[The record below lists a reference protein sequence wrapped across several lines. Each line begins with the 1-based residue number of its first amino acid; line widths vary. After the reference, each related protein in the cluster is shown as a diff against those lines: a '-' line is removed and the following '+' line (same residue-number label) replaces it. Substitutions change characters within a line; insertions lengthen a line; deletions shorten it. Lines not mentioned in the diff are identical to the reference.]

1 MPPVGADALRTL
13 VLVEIGARHLA
24 GHSQHHGIAVQQ
36 ARGLS
41 QRRVG
46 GFREVAGVPHPV
58 AVLRI
63 VRYGFAFGHIAQV
76 LGHPRTAVLER
87 DDLVLHAA
95 PLDGRGLH
103 FAVAVRQQVISV
115 DPARDRA
122 AEFHLNVSRLH
133 VAVHAAVLTRLEVGR
148 AERLRTH
155 LTIGRGDRNLELHTV
170 LRHQQRVVNFLGS
183 GRIGGHVG
191 CLGTRLGRKI
201 TRGRIEHP
209 GADST
214 LDDDVP
220 DVETRFVGHAD
231 DDPRHFVLEGHLRGR
246 QRGLDPRLHGHDQ
259 VGSRVVR
266 TALIRLYRKLRR
278 RRGTGLV
285 GIIGEERRGG
295 VDIFVPEE
303 TLGLEIRTVERH
315 LLVRHERRTVRRH
328 RDREADLV
336 VQLEIGVRRP
346 RAGRHA
352 CRRQRRVGDRRGDA
366 HLLVAR
372 SGAFFLRAGGKS
384 HRRDCH
390 QCQNLFH
397 NLSF

>member
-1 MPPVGADALRTL
+1 M
-13 VLVEIGARHLA
+13 VEIGARHLA

-36 ARGLS
+36 ARGLG

-46 GFREVAGVPHPV
+46 GFREVAGVPHSV
-58 AVLRI
+58 AVLR
-63 VRYGFAFGHIAQV
+63 VARYGFAFGNIAQV
-76 LGHPRTAVLER
+76 LGHPRAAVLER

-201 TRGRIEHP
+201 ARGRIEHT

-220 DVETRFVGHAD
+220 DVETRFVRHAD

-266 TALIRLYRKLRR
+266 AALIRLYRKLRR

-303 TLGLEIRTVERH
+303 TLGLEVRAVERH

-352 CRRQRRVGDRRGDA
+352 CRRQRRVGDRRSDA

-372 SGAFFLRAGGKS
+372 SGAFFLRAGGES

>member
-103 FAVAVRQQVISV
+103 LTPAVRQQVVSV

-122 AEFHLNVSRLH
+122 AEFHLDVRRLH

-148 AERLRTH
+148 AERLRTF
-155 LTIGRGDRNLELHTV
+155 LAIGRGDRNPELHTV
-170 LRHQQRVVNFLGS
+170 LRHQQRVVNLLGS
-183 GRIGGHVG
+183 GRVGNHVG
-191 CLGTRLGRKI
+191 CFDTRLSRKI
-201 TRGRIEHP
+201 ARGGIEHP

-214 LDDDVP
+214 LDDDVRN
-220 DVETRFVGHAD
+220 VETRFVRHSD
-231 DDPRHFVLEGHLRGR
+231 NDPRHFMLEGHLRGR
-246 QRGLDPRLHGHDQ
+246 QRRLDPRLHGHDQ
-259 VGSRVVR
+259 VGGRVIR
-266 TALIRLYRKLRR
+266 AALIRLHREFRG

-285 GIIGEERRGG
+285 GIIGKKRRSG

-303 TLGLEIRTVERH
+303 TLGLEIRSVERH

-328 RDREADLV
+328 RDREADLI
-336 VQLEIGVRRP
+336 VQLEIGVRRT
-346 RAGRHA
+346 RTGRHA
-352 CRRQRRVGDRRGDA
+352 CRRQRRIGDRRGDA

-372 SGAFFLRAGGKS
+372 PGAFLLRAGGEN
-384 HRRDCH
+384 HRRDCR
-390 QCQNLFH
+390 QCQNPFH
-397 NLSF
+397 NPIL

>member
-58 AVLRI
+58 AVLR
-63 VRYGFAFGHIAQV
+63 VARYGFAFGNIAQV
-76 LGHPRTAVLER
+76 LGHPRAAVLER

-103 FAVAVRQQVISV
+103 FAVAVRQQVVSV
-115 DPARDRA
+115 NPARDRA
-122 AEFHLNVSRLH
+122 AEFHLDVSRLH

-201 TRGRIEHP
+201 ARGRIEHT

-220 DVETRFVGHAD
+220 DVETRFVRHAD

-372 SGAFFLRAGGKS
+372 SGAFFLRAGGES

>member
-46 GFREVAGVPHPV
+46 GFREVAGVPHSV
-58 AVLRI
+58 AVLR
-63 VRYGFAFGHIAQV
+63 VARYGFAFGNIAQV
-76 LGHPRTAVLER
+76 LGHPRAAVLER

-103 FAVAVRQQVISV
+103 FAVAVRQQVVSV
-115 DPARDRA
+115 NPARDRA
-122 AEFHLNVSRLH
+122 AEFHLDVSRLH

-201 TRGRIEHP
+201 ARGRIEHT

-220 DVETRFVGHAD
+220 DVETRFVRHAD

-303 TLGLEIRTVERH
+303 TLGLEVRAVERH

-352 CRRQRRVGDRRGDA
+352 CRRQRRVGDRRSDA

-372 SGAFFLRAGGKS
+372 SGAFFLRAGGES